1 MTLLRRWFAPA
12 PDSSVADAL
21 RCGKSPWKDAVH
33 LLWSAW
39 LFITPLFDSDGYSRQ
54 WLGLTLLSYP
64 IFLLLYARVLLAPRR
79 HAVGYALGMVA
90 LSLVLLGPYPSG
102 MSYFVFGCVMLR
114 ITERVPLWR
123 YLLEVIALN
132 AVLAA
137 VVVLQGYPWQI
148 IAWMLPM
155 TLVIGTIVNVDVAS
169 QHKDAALRL
178 SQDEVRRLAA
188 TAERERIGRDL
199 HDLLGHTLSLI
210 TLKLELSRK
219 LIDRDPGAARLEITE
234 AEKVARHALAE
245 VRSAVTGIRAA
256 DLAAELAAALDR
268 SPAATKIVLLEILG
282 AVGGTRALANVG
294 AAAKSSDPQ
303 LQDVGRADHADQL
316 AVLVDRV
323 AEPADLPPFHPVGTD
338 HPDPIVAALRNH
350 QLAGGR
356 IAAHFPARVEADPD
370 IAFAVDRR
378 PVGMALLGRDRHH
391 RPQGVPGP
399 RAADLR
405 DPRRPAGGA
414 VRPDV
419 LLGR

>member
-79 HAVGYALGMVA
+79 HGKRYALGMVA

-155 TLVIGTIVNVDVAS
+155 TLVIVTLVYPSSWVESLLWAS
-169 QHKDAALRL
+169 VLL
-178 SQDEVRRLAA
+178 TLLARGA
-188 TAERERIGRDL
+188 GGGGGGLLERG
-199 HDLLGHTLSLI
+199 LLL
-210 TLKLELSRK
+210 
-219 LIDRDPGAARLEITE
+219 DRGAARGAQPPVVLGGLL
-234 AEKVARHALAE
+234 LAPRLDPRGDLGPQ
-245 VRSAVTGIRAA
+245 VLRRS
-256 DLAAELAAALDR
+256 LAARLSR
-268 SPAATKIVLLEILG
+268 
-282 AVGGTRALANVG
+282 
-294 AAAKSSDPQ
+294 
-303 LQDVGRADHADQL
+303 
-316 AVLVDRV
+316 
-323 AEPADLPPFHPVGTD
+323 
-338 HPDPIVAALRNH
+338 
-350 QLAGGR
+350 
-356 IAAHFPARVEADPD
+356 
-370 IAFAVDRR
+370 
-378 PVGMALLGRDRHH
+378 
-391 RPQGVPGP
+391 
-399 RAADLR
+399 
-405 DPRRPAGGA
+405 
-414 VRPDV
+414 
-419 LLGR
+419 